1 MVSLIQLDRAAVRV
15 GYHDAAAPLAVL
27 MILENRG
34 AERFQCRRGRLK
46 RGDPQTDEGAAG
58 GTPPGGATRSGSGE
72 HGDVHVAH
80 LARGVDETIAVIL
93 VVQRE
98 AQSAVERHRLL
109 QMLGK
114 NDDRCQL
121 RHTGI
126 VP

>member
-27 MILENRG
+27 MILENLD
-34 AERFQCRRGRLK
+34 AERFQCRRDGLK
-46 RGDPQTDEGAAG
+46 RGNPQTDEGTPG
-58 GTPPGGATRSGSGE
+58 SSPPGGATRAGGGE
-72 HGDVHVAH
+72 HSHVHVAH

-98 AQSAVERHRLL
+98 ANGAVERHRLL
-109 QMLGK
+109 KVLGK
-114 NDDRCQL
+114 NDDRRQL
-121 RHTGI
+121 GHSGI